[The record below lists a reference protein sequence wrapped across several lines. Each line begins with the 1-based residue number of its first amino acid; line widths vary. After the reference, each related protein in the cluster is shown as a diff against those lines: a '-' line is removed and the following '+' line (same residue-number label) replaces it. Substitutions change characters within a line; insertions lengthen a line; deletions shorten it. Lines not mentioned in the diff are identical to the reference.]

1 MLISP
6 NDSIL
11 SPMPVSCARIVGA
24 KRPRS
29 LAGHTPVGMLDR
41 AAIRLAPHPSSI
53 PSLSVLTRGGGG
65 SLPSS
70 SGRHS
75 RRVPTAWCL
84 GYGGFARKQ
93 PVQDWSQ
100 DLAMTA
106 CGDGR
111 AVGHSTFDKGR
122 RAAASFSSLPW
133 GLRLAHPLLLFV
145 HRRPAP
151 APTSLPGP
159 SGRLNTATIPR
170 CWSPEPTPNG
180 TNRRAGK
187 LLEM

>member
-1 MLISP
+1 MTPSCPRCPI
-6 NDSIL
+6 
-11 SPMPVSCARIVGA
+11 SCARIVGA
-24 KRPRS
+24 KCRRS

-65 SLPSS
+65 VAVIERQAFKA
-70 SGRHS
+70 GADG
-75 RRVPTAWCL
+75 VVFGIW
-84 GYGGFARKQ
+84 GFCAQ
-93 PVQDWSQ
+93 TTLQDWSQ

-133 GLRLAHPLLLFV
+133 GLRLAHPLLLLV
-145 HRRPAP
+145 HRRPTP
-151 APTSLPGP
+151 ARVLLQ
-159 SGRLNTATIPR
+159 RLCLDQA
-170 CWSPEPTPNG
+170 
-180 TNRRAGK
+180 AG
-187 LLEM
+187 